1 MKRRG
6 SSPTRGALRL
16 VFSLIIV
23 FLPVSTVYAQWTA
36 VTPPAPDL
44 SIDDVQLISNEGEGI
59 ASPYGDPILGAA
71 MKYEWDTIYSS
82 KFTVPGLVS
91 KSDTT
96 SGDCTLYDDGT
107 FNCYE
112 NEHGI
117 GRNYTGDYVYIGNT
131 GYKIQFILDPLGLL
145 EYTDMFRA
153 WVLDM
158 ADEKGADISNISFNF
173 TSVMTSQVTI
183 SKRTGI
189 PGKARV
195 TIKGKISA
203 DLDGK
208 PTTKNFSFSS
218 NITFQNPPQYTL
230 TVQKSGSGT
239 VKSSPIGINCGSTC
253 SETCNAWTM
262 VTLTATV
269 GRGSTFSGWSGCD
282 STSGKKCT
290 VIMNQDKTVTANF
303 INVSN

>member
-1 MKRRG
+1 M
-6 SSPTRGALRL
+6 

-44 SIDDVQLISNEGEGI
+44 SIDGIQLISNEGEGI

-82 KFTVPGLVS
+82 KVSVSGLG
-91 KSDTT
+91 SDSST
-96 SGDCTLYDDGT
+96 SYGNCTLYDDET
-107 FNCYE
+107 FNCYDG
-112 NEHGI
+112 GI
-117 GRNYTGDYVYIGNT
+117 GRSYTGTYVYIGKT
-131 GYKIQFILDPLGLL
+131 GYKIQFILDSYALQEL
-145 EYTDMFRA
+145 EDMLTEWA
-153 WVLDM
+153 EN
-158 ADEKGADISNISFNF
+158 AAYEEGAQISNISFSF
-173 TSVMTSQVTI
+173 TSVKTSKVTI
-183 SKRTGI
+183 SNKTGI
-189 PGKARV
+189 PGKATV
-195 TIKGKISA
+195 TITGKVSA
-203 DLDGK
+203 YLDGK
-208 PTTKNFSFSS
+208 YITKGFSYRSK
-218 NITFQNPPQYTL
+218 ITFQDPPQYTL
-230 TVQKSGSGT
+230 TVQKSGNGSGT

-253 SETCNAWTM
+253 SETCSAWTM

-290 VIMNQDKTVTANF
+290 VIMNQNKTVTANF